1 MRSVQVCRTG
11 VLFILLVLLSLVLG
25 GCAELFSGSSS
36 PEEGAAEVYYAD
48 FPDVP
53 IPSEMELRSGQSQ
66 TSKSSAG
73 NVYGYLEFS
82 GSVAWDSLVNAC
94 ASNLTRD
101 GWSVIGLFRG
111 ERSMVVAD
119 KMDRICVISI
129 VDGFPGVTMGVWVT
143 DKTNGFIA
151 PLAAPMK
158 SGGEAGGTG
167 NGESDE
173 GYVTTSTGSSSAGG
187 GSGGLQEQGLSE

>member
-1 MRSVQVCRTG
+1 MVMKTMRVCRWG
-11 VLFILLVLLSLVLG
+11 VLFCLIVGAMLALS
-25 GCAELFSGSSS
+25 GCAELFSSSS
-36 PEEGAAEVYYAD
+36 DQRGVGDVYYAD

-53 IPSEMELRSGQSQ
+53 IPSEMELDAGRSQVG
-66 TSKSSAG
+66 KSGAG
-73 NVYGYLEFS
+73 NAIGYLEFN

-111 ERSMVVAD
+111 ERSLVVAD

-129 VDGFPGVTMGVWVT
+129 SDGFPSTTMSVWVT
-143 DKTNGFIA
+143 DKTNDFIA
-151 PLAAPMK
+151 TLTAPEK
-158 SGGEAGGTG
+158 TSTSGNDSYE
-167 NGESDE
+167 
-173 GYVTTSTGSSSAGG
+173 TSTGTSSSGG

>member
-1 MRSVQVCRTG
+1 M
-11 VLFILLVLLSLVLG
+11 VLALA
-25 GCAELFSGSSS
+25 GCAEMFSSS
-36 PEEGAAEVYYAD
+36 SSGQEGTAEVYYAD

-53 IPSEMELRSGQSQ
+53 IPSEMELRSGSSQ
-66 TSKSSAG
+66 ISKSANG
-73 NVYGYLEFS
+73 NVFGYLEFS

-111 ERSMVVAD
+111 ERSLVVAD

-129 VDGFPGVTMGVWVT
+129 SDGFPSTTMSVWVT
-143 DKTNGFIA
+143 DKTNDFIA
-151 PLAAPMK
+151 TLTAPEK
-158 SGGEAGGTG
+158 TSTSGNDSYE
-167 NGESDE
+167 
-173 GYVTTSTGSSSAGG
+173 TSTGTSSSGG